1 MVTRG
6 VGALLVLVLIAVGAG
21 PASAGERVRVA
32 YSAISGATVPIWV
45 TKDAGLFEKHGL
57 DVELMFVE
65 GGSRNMA
72 ALIAGDVAL
81 AHLGGSHV
89 VSGHLA
95 GAGVVILSGVVNRLE
110 YKVMV
115 PRTVTRPEQL
125 RGKKAAVATIGGSGY
140 LAMQLALE
148 RWGMAPDRDITLLQI
163 GSQPVRFQSLK
174 AGAVQAAVLSL
185 PATLRAEKAGFTAL
199 IDLAANGAEYQQTA
213 LAATRSF
220 IEARPETVR
229 KFLRAF
235 VEGIAFLKARKEESL
250 RIMGKYFKSGERD
263 ELEATYNEYAL
274 RIVLKK
280 PYPTVRGL
288 QLVMNELA
296 VKNPRIRDARPEQ
309 FFDLR
314 FLRELDESG
323 FIDGLYRP

>member
-1 MVTRG
+1 M
-6 VGALLVLVLIAVGAG
+6 
-21 PASAGERVRVA
+21 A
-32 YSAISGATVPIWV
+32 YSAISGATLPIWV

-72 ALIAGDVAL
+72 ALVAGDVVI

-89 VSGHLA
+89 VSGHLG
-95 GAGVVILSGVVNRLE
+95 GADVVILAGVVNRLE

-115 PRTVTRPEQL
+115 PRTITRPEQL
-125 RGKKAAVATIGGSGY
+125 RGKKAAVATFGGSGY

-148 RWGMAPDRDITLLQI
+148 RWGMAADRDIALLQI
-163 GSQPVRFQSLK
+163 GSQPARFQALK

-185 PATLRAEKAGFTAL
+185 PASLRAEKAGFTAL
-199 IDLAANGAEYQQTA
+199 IDLTAEDAEYAQTT
-213 LAATRSF
+213 LAATRAF

-229 KFLRAF
+229 KFLRAY

-250 RIMGKYFKSGERD
+250 RIMGKRFKSGERD
-263 ELEATYNEYAL
+263 ELEATYDAYAL
-274 RIVLKK
+274 RIVQKK
-280 PYPTVRGL
+280 PYPTLRGL

-296 VKNPRIRDARPEQ
+296 AKNSRVRDARPEQ
-309 FFDLR
+309 FLELR

>member
-1 MVTRG
+1 MVK
-6 VGALLVLVLIAVGAG
+6 ALLVLIALALGAG
-21 PASAGERVRVA
+21 PASAAERVRVA

-72 ALIAGDVAL
+72 ALIAGDVPI

-89 VSGHLA
+89 VSGHLG
-95 GAGVVILSGVVNRLE
+95 GANVAILAGVVNRLE

-115 PRTVTRPEQL
+115 PPTISRPEQL
-125 RGKKAAVATIGGSGY
+125 RGKKAAVATFGGSGH

-148 RWGMAPDRDITLLQI
+148 RWGMAPDRDIVLLQI
-163 GSQPVRFQSLK
+163 GSQPARFQALK

-185 PATLRAEKAGFTAL
+185 PATLRAEKAGFGAL
-199 IDLAANGAEYQQTA
+199 IDLAAEETEYAQTT
-213 LAATRSF
+213 LAATRAF
-220 IEARPETVR
+220 IKARPETVR
-229 KFLRAF
+229 KFLRAY
-235 VEGIAFLKARKEESL
+235 VEGIAFLKTHKEESL
-250 RIMGKYFKSGERD
+250 RIMGKHFRSGERD
-263 ELEATYNEYAL
+263 ELEATYDVYAL
-274 RIVLKK
+274 RIVQKK
-280 PYPTVRGL
+280 PYPALRGL

-296 VKNPRIRDARPEQ
+296 VKNPRVRDARPEQ
-309 FFDLR
+309 FLELS